1 MDTCP
6 VCPPLL
12 CVDAS
17 SESVSIP
24 SRRDLRHTGGAV
36 GKGYGKPGNGLV
48 LLLHCVP
55 TIKIIIIIHWVS
67 YSIFQ
72 STSAYPTACWE
83 ECSALVCNL
92 ERYIIY
98 KPACLPPKLCLSFHL
113 SLWEWKQG
121 QVTCLF
127 TWASL
132 WTFPR
137 EGGRKKEA
145 KNTKQNE
152 RTFSNWKC
160 FVFAR
165 ILTLERASQIL
176 SQGPLLNSF
185 ILPQAGFHG
194 AAQ

>member
-98 KPACLPPKLCLSFHL
+98 KPACLPPKLCIPASLSISPFENESKDRSLAFLHEHL
-113 SLWEWKQG
+113 SEHFQEKEGEKRKPKTQNKMREHFLIG
-121 QVTCLF
+121 SVLF
-127 TWASL
+127 S
-132 WTFPR
+132 P
-137 EGGRKKEA
+137 
-145 KNTKQNE
+145 
-152 RTFSNWKC
+152 
-160 FVFAR
+160 
-165 ILTLERASQIL
+165 
-176 SQGPLLNSF
+176 
-185 ILPQAGFHG
+185 GF
-194 AAQ
+194 